1 MNSPKKYEQ
10 VEDEILMLNES
21 LGLETTPTSTLRMHQ
36 FGESVMR
43 GDADD
48 MDVPSLQYS
57 LEELNDRITA
67 GIEQYQ
73 RGVFYSQEDAH
84 TLFDQWKK
92 RA

>member
-10 VEDEILMLNES
+10 AEEESLMLNES
-21 LGLETTPTSTLRMHQ
+21 LGLETATSTLRMNQ
-36 FGESVMR
+36 FGESVMG

-57 LEELNDRITA
+57 LEELNDRISA

>member
-1 MNSPKKYEQ
+1 MNNPKKYEQ
-10 VEDEILMLNES
+10 AEEEILMLNER
-21 LGLETTPTSTLRMHQ
+21 LGLETATSTPRMHQ
-36 FGESVMR
+36 FGESVMG

>member
-1 MNSPKKYEQ
+1 MNNPKKYEQ
-10 VEDEILMLNES
+10 AEDEILMLNEG
-21 LGLETTPTSTLRMHQ
+21 LGLETATSTPRMHQ
-36 FGESVMR
+36 FGESVI
-43 GDADD
+43 GCDADD